1 MTEQIPIRDVT
12 PRRMGIKNLLSGLAE
27 RGKIKIGNKGQK
39 RTSANGNEFQAPQK
53 LDHFLITTTARGGD
67 GNFLRDVGL
76 HNMLGDK
83 PVEIPVVLLYDDIDL
98 NFQTRY
104 CSYVG
109 RTAWCSGDGEQAE
122 RIREGGGRVLVPCT
136 CERVEQTY
144 KGQDKCKP
152 NGKLSVIIQGAE
164 VVGGVWVFRTTSFH
178 TIRGI
183 LSSLALIQR
192 ITGGPLAG
200 IPLMLTL
207 APKTVVDPTTNK
219 NQTVYI
225 VSLEFRGS
233 MEKLQDKGYAA
244 LLTRQQHHV
253 RIEAIEDDARRMLA
267 ANPHSFGAPAPDEV
281 DDDIDEFYPD
291 TPEQAVDVEAQGEPV
306 ATQAKTDQPR
316 RQPQGRAGSAEALDQ
331 MTDALED
338 PPAHVVES
346 IAPETA
352 TKPEPV
358 AKPGRKPPAG
368 RAKAAKPAPADEPE
382 TRVAGNPDKP
392 AAEKGPN
399 LF

>member
-1 MTEQIPIRDVT
+1 MGEPIQIRDVT
-12 PRRMGIKNLLSGLAE
+12 PRRLGIKNLLSGLAE
-27 RGKIKIGNKGQK
+27 RGKIKIGNKGETRK
-39 RTSANGNEFQAPQK
+39 GSNGDYQLPQK

-67 GNFLRDVGL
+67 GNFLRDAAL
-76 HNMLGDK
+76 HNMLGEK

-104 CSYVG
+104 CAYVG

-122 RIREGGGRVLVPCT
+122 RIREGGGRVIVPCT

-144 KGQDKCKP
+144 KGPDKCKP

-207 APKTVVDPTTNK
+207 APRTVADPNTGK

-233 MEKLQDKGYAA
+233 MESLQDRGYSA

-253 RIEAIEDDARRMLA
+253 RIEAIEEDARRMLA
-267 ANPHSFGAPAPDEV
+267 ANPRSFGAPAPDEV
-281 DDDIDEFYPD
+281 DDDIDEFYPE
-291 TPEQAVDVEAQGEPV
+291 TSDVEAQGEPV
-306 ATQAKTDQPR
+306 ATQAQAPR
-316 RQPQGRAGSAEALDQ
+316 QRTGRTGSAEALDQ
-331 MTDALED
+331 MTDALDD
-338 PPAHVVES
+338 PPAHVVEP
-346 IAPETA
+346 IDPETPS
-352 TKPEPV
+352 KPEPP
-358 AKPGRKPPAG
+358 AKSQRKAPAG
-368 RAKAAKPAPADEPE
+368 KAKAVKPAPAADPE
-382 TRVAGNPDKP
+382 TRAAGNPVKP
-392 AAEKGPN
+392 ETVAKGPN

>member
-1 MTEQIPIRDVT
+1 MTEHIPIRDVT

-27 RGKIKIGNKGQK
+27 RGKIKIGNKGETRK
-39 RTSANGNEFQAPQK
+39 GSNGDYQLPQK
-53 LDHFLITTTARGGD
+53 LDHFLITTTARGAD

-104 CSYVG
+104 CAYVG

-122 RIREGGGRVLVPCT
+122 RIREGGGRVIVPCT

-144 KGQDKCKP
+144 KGPDKCKP

-164 VVGGVWVFRTTSFH
+164 VVGGVWAFRTTSFH

-200 IPLMLTL
+200 IPLMMTM
-207 APKTVVDPTTNK
+207 APRTVSDPTTGK

-225 VSLEFRGS
+225 VSLEFRGT
-233 MEKLQDKGYAA
+233 MEALQDRGYAA

-253 RIEAIEDDARRMLA
+253 RVEAIEDDARRMLA
-267 ANPHSFGAPAPDEV
+267 ANPQSFGASAPDEI
-281 DDDIDEFYPD
+281 DDDLAEFYPD
-291 TPEQAVDVEAQGEPV
+291 HEQAVEVEAQGEPV

-316 RQPQGRAGSAEALDQ
+316 RQPQGRTGSAEALDH

-338 PPAHVVES
+338 PPAHVLERPDPEQAE
-346 IAPETA
+346 APEPA
-352 TKPEPV
+352 
-358 AKPGRKPPAG
+358 AKPARKPPAG
-368 RAKAAKPAPADEPE
+368 RAKAAKPAPAADPE
-382 TRVAGNPDKP
+382 TRAAGNPVKTET
-392 AAEKGPN
+392 AAKGPN